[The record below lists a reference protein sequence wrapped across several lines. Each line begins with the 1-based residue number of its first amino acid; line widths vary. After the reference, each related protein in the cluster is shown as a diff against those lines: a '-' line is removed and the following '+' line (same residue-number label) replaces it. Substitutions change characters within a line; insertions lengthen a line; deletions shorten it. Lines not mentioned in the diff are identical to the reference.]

1 MAFGWRLE
9 LVVEGIRQFARLS
22 TSRVEWGVQRVQ
34 GVLECLLASACPST
48 QPPPSFSEEST
59 ASDPVRFPYWELLHA
74 HILELLHIHTG
85 SRKADVKG
93 GGGQ

>member
-1 MAFGWRLE
+1 MVAS
-9 LVVEGIRQFARLS
+9 IPQFAHLG

-34 GVLECLLASACPST
+34 GVLEFLLASACPST
-48 QPPPSFSEEST
+48 QPPPNFYEGST

-93 GGGQ
+93 GAVIHKY